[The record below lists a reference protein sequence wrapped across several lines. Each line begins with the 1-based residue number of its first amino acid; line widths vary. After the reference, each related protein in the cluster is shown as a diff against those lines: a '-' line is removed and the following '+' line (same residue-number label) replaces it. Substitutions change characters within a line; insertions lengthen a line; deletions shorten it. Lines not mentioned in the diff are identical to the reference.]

1 MYIPLNALFRCP
13 VCVGGLIVQTI
24 IEGFLELTSDHLG
37 ILKEQL
43 GNMWL
48 VPRLPSLDLDN
59 WEDNA
64 CTDTNNVVFA
74 WGKKKKKPS
83 LCCNSHACS
92 SKLFSVRLN
101 K

>member
-1 MYIPLNALFRCP
+1 M
-13 VCVGGLIVQTI
+13 CVGGLIVQTI

-48 VPRLPSLDLDN
+48 VPRLPSPDLDN

-74 WGKKKKKPS
+74 WGKKKPS
-83 LCCNSHACS
+83 LALIPMHAAPNYFLS
-92 SKLFSVRLN
+92 DLINDTAVVVIN
-101 K
+101 YA